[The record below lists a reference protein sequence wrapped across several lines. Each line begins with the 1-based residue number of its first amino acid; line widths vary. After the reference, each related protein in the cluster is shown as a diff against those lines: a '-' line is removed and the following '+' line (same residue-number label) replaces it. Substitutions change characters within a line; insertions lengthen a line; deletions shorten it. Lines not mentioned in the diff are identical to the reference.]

1 MDIRI
6 SPILE
11 FSDSDTYI
19 ARLRKVQ
26 GQLQEIKEQ
35 LKEIP
40 DYSDE
45 ISDLDTRLSGE
56 ISDLDTRLSG
66 EIDELD
72 GEIDALV
79 SDVVQLSQLMP
90 KKEIV
95 IVKITPEDWDGSLEY
110 VYENDTLT
118 LDKDVRVS
126 ATVDGTVVDGVTVNG
141 NAVYIGSYVIEPTA
155 QTTAGQLTFKAQS
168 TPTENVYITLEIASN
183 GVTLE

>member
-35 LKEIP
+35 LKEVP
-40 DYSDE
+40 DYSQE
-45 ISDLDTRLSGE
+45 IQDLADRLDGDIE
-56 ISDLDTRLSG
+56 ELGG
-66 EIDELD
+66 EIDE
-72 GEIDALV
+72 LV
-79 SDVVQLSQLMP
+79 SDVVQLSELMP

-95 IVKITPEDWDGSLEY
+95 IVKITPDDWNGSLEY
-110 VYENDTLT
+110 TYENETLT

-155 QTTAGQLTFKAQS
+155 QTTTGQITFKAQS
-168 TPTENVYITLEIASN
+168 SPTENVYLTLEIASK